1 MNVIDQQS
9 NTTIIIFS
17 KYINAELT
25 EGNVPG
31 SFICE
36 RGRTFFNES
45 QTLFRRRRPGLMLD
59 SS

>member
-31 SFICE
+31 LLYVREGEPFSMNLKLYSDVD
-36 RGRTFFNES
+36 G
-45 QTLFRRRRPGLMLD
+45 PV
-59 SS
+59 